1 MLIMTVANNKIVM
14 TNRNDVNNNNFSDDV
29 DYLTNIRIIS
39 VMIITILILVVMMLI
54 LWIT

>member
-1 MLIMTVANNKIVM
+1 MTVANNKIVM

-39 VMIITILILVVMMLI
+39 VMIITILILDVMMLI